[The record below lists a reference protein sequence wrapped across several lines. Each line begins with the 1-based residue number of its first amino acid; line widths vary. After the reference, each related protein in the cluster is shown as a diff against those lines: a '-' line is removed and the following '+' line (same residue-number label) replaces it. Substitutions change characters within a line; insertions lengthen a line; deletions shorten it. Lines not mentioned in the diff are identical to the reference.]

1 MNSRVVPIQE
11 NHLTTYTFKVVIE
24 PDEERWR
31 AFVPSLEHLGAA
43 TWGYSREEALQ
54 NIREV
59 LEMVVAEL
67 VEAGKALPG
76 EVQVSEE
83 PLISITI

>member
-1 MNSRVVPIQE
+1 MYSRVVPIQE
-11 NHLTTYTFKVVIE
+11 NHLTTYTFKVVVE

-31 AFVPSLEHLGAA
+31 AYVPSLEHFGAA

-59 LEMVVAEL
+59 LEMVVEEL
-67 VEAGKALPG
+67 VAEGKALPG

-83 PLISITI
+83 PLISITL